1 MDTEARDQLCCNII
15 NQYLFDN
22 VWNEPASEYRINI
35 HPQLVKTS
43 SVSGSFQAIDSTIYL
58 PTTDEPYFVW
68 YMKYS
73 DTNIGLNLDKR
84 KWYDTA
90 TICNDFN
97 TLIHAYIVN
106 GVMLPKGSV
115 YLRYNYAKSIIFI
128 AVKKR
133 AFNLYGNVNLINKL
147 YLTIYYDSDVPNDVK
162 VLSLYVDSRNAIR
175 DMQEKVERFIRLTGI
190 QDDTQLTV
198 FKNGI
203 EITNGIVPITDY
215 GVWYDYIVER

>member
-106 GVMLPKGSV
+106 GVMLPKG
-115 YLRYNYAKSIIFI
+115 
-128 AVKKR
+128 
-133 AFNLYGNVNLINKL
+133 
-147 YLTIYYDSDVPNDVK
+147 
-162 VLSLYVDSRNAIR
+162 LSLIH
-175 DMQEKVERFIRLTGI
+175 I
-190 QDDTQLTV
+190 
-198 FKNGI
+198 
-203 EITNGIVPITDY
+203 
-215 GVWYDYIVER
+215 